1 MGEAMPRG
9 AWGASAAPQGN
20 VRRAAPAHP
29 GSQWTTSDPLNQARA
44 AHGGAECGGAIFVL
58 GGWPD
63 FTFITALTDVERL
76 DKVGDPWKKG
86 PPLNEGRGNPA
97 AAALNDR
104 LYAIGG
110 YPAGPGALTSVEV
123 LDCGKGTAWSY
134 VRPLPD
140 PKGRGS
146 GAAAAAGDRIYVTGG
161 DDGTADPSRG
171 TLLIYDPKTDQ
182 YDTGAPMP
190 TPRSN
195 LKLVHL
201 NGSIYAIGGVANG
214 SPPGSQAPTGPA
226 LPTVERYDPVH
237 DQWTAVASMI
247 TPRLNVATAVVGD
260 QIVVIGGADG
270 PDFNHLHPLETIEV
284 YSPANDKWTKFDP
297 PLNQA
302 RGAMTSARV
311 QGNAVLAI
319 GGAFSTGQSFA
330 MTQEVD
336 LGPKV
341 QQVQH

>member
-1 MGEAMPRG
+1 
-9 AWGASAAPQGN
+9 

-29 GSQWTTSDPLNQARA
+29 SSQWTTSDPLNQARA
-44 AHGGAECGGAIFVL
+44 THGGAECSGAIFVL

-63 FTFITALTDVERL
+63 LNFSRALTEVEYL
-76 DKVGDPWKKG
+76 NQIGDPWKKG

-97 AAALNDR
+97 AAALNGR

-110 YPAGPGALTSVEV
+110 YPTQPGIALSSVEV

-161 DDGTADPSRG
+161 DDGTTAPSLNS
-171 TLLIYDPKTDQ
+171 LLIYDAKTDQ
-182 YDTGAPMP
+182 WDTGRPMP

-201 NGSIYAIGGVANG
+201 NGYIYAIGGIASG
-214 SPPGSQAPTGPA
+214 KPTGPA
-226 LPTVERYDPVH
+226 LPTVERYDPAQG
-237 DQWTAVASMI
+237 QWAPAASMI
-247 TPRLNVATAVVGD
+247 TPRVNPATAVVGD

-270 PDFNHLHPLETIEV
+270 PDFDHLHPLETVEV
-284 YSPANDKWTKFDP
+284 YSPANDKWTQFDP

-302 RGAMTSARV
+302 RSGMTSATV

-319 GGAFSTGQSFA
+319 GGVFSTGQSFVV
-330 MTQEVD
+330 TQEVD
-336 LGPKV
+336 LGPKI
-341 QQVQH
+341 QQVQHQH

>member
-1 MGEAMPRG
+1 MPRG
-9 AWGASAAPQGN
+9 RRGASAAPRSN

-29 GSQWTTSDPLNQARA
+29 GSQWTTSAPLNQARVT
-44 AHGGAECGGAIFVL
+44 HGGAECSGAIFVL

-63 FTFITALTDVERL
+63 LTFTTALTDVERL
-76 DKVGDPWKKG
+76 DKIGDPWTKG

-123 LDCGKGTAWSY
+123 LDCGKGTAWSS

-140 PKGRGS
+140 PQGRGS

-161 DDGTADPSRG
+161 DDGTTDPSLNS
-171 TLLIYDPKTDQ
+171 LLIYDPKTDQ
-182 YDTGAPMP
+182 WGTGAPMP

-201 NGSIYAIGGVANG
+201 DGSIYAIGGIANG
-214 SPPGSQAPTGPA
+214 NPTGPA
-226 LPTVERYDPVH
+226 LPTVERYDPAH
-237 DQWTAVASMI
+237 GQWAPVASMI
-247 TPRLNVATAVVGD
+247 TPRVNPATTVVGD
-260 QIVVIGGADG
+260 KIVVIGGADG
-270 PDFNHLHPLETIEV
+270 PDFDHLHPLRTIEV
-284 YSPANDKWTKFDP
+284 YSRAKGRWTQFDP

-302 RGAMTSARV
+302 RSGMTSARV
-311 QGNAVLAI
+311 QGDAVIAI
-319 GGAFSTGQSFA
+319 GGVFLTGQGFVV
-330 MTQEVD
+330 TQEVD

-341 QQVQH
+341 QQVQHQH

>member
-1 MGEAMPRG
+1 MSRG
-9 AWGASAAPQGN
+9 GRGASAAPRST
-20 VRRAAPAHP
+20 VRTAAPAHP
-29 GSQWTTSDPLNQARA
+29 GGQWTSSAPLNQPRA
-44 AHGGAECGGAIFVL
+44 AHGGAECGAIFVL

-63 FTFITALTDVERL
+63 SDFSRALTDVERL
-76 DKVGDPWKKG
+76 DKIGGPRKKG

-123 LDCGKGTAWSY
+123 LDCGTGTAWFY

-161 DDGTADPSRG
+161 DDGTTAPSLNS
-171 TLLIYDPKTDQ
+171 LLIYDPKTDQ
-182 YDTGAPMP
+182 WDTGTPMP

-201 NGSIYAIGGVANG
+201 NGYLYAIGGIANG
-214 SPPGSQAPTGPA
+214 KPTGPA
-226 LPTVERYDPVH
+226 LGTVERYDPAQ
-237 DQWTAVASMI
+237 DQWAAVASMI
-247 TPRLNVATAVVGD
+247 TPRVNPATAVVGD

-270 PDFNHLHPLETIEV
+270 PNFDHLHPLETIEV
-284 YSPANDKWTKFDP
+284 YSPANDKWTTFDP

-302 RGAMTSARV
+302 RRGMTSATV
-311 QGNAVLAI
+311 KGTAVLAI
-319 GGAFSTGQSFA
+319 GGVFSMGQGFA
-330 MTQEVD
+330 VTPEVD
-336 LGPKV
+336 PGPKI
-341 QQVQH
+341 QQVQHQR

>member
-1 MGEAMPRG
+1 MPRG
-9 AWGASAAPQGN
+9 ERGASAAPRN
-20 VRRAAPAHP
+20 SMRRTAPAHP
-29 GSQWTTSDPLNQARA
+29 GSQWTTSAPLNQARA
-44 AHGGAECGGAIFVL
+44 THGGAGCGGAIFVL

-63 FTFITALTDVERL
+63 LTFTTALTDVERL
-76 DKVGDPWKKG
+76 DKVGGPWKKG

-123 LDCGKGTAWSY
+123 LDCGKGTAWAR

-161 DDGTADPSRG
+161 DDGTTAPSLG

-182 YDTGAPMP
+182 WDTGAPMP
-190 TPRSN
+190 TARSN

-201 NGSIYAIGGVANG
+201 NGSIYAIGGIANG
-214 SPPGSQAPTGPA
+214 NPTGPA
-226 LPTVERYDPVH
+226 LPTVERYDPAH
-237 DQWTAVASMI
+237 GHPAQGQWAAVASMH
-247 TPRLNVATAVVGD
+247 TPRVNPATAVVGD

-270 PDFNHLHPLETIEV
+270 PDFDHLHPLETIEV
-284 YSPANDKWTKFDP
+284 YSPAKDKWTPFDP

-302 RGAMTSARV
+302 RSGMTSARV
-311 QGNAVLAI
+311 QGTAVLAI
-319 GGAFSTGQSFA
+319 GGVFLTGQGLVV
-330 MTQEVD
+330 TQEVD

-341 QQVQH
+341 QQVQHSH

>member
-1 MGEAMPRG
+1 MPRG
-9 AWGASAAPQGN
+9 GRGASAAPRSN

-29 GSQWTTSDPLNQARA
+29 GSQWTTSAPLNQARVT
-44 AHGGAECGGAIFVL
+44 HGGAECSGAIFVL

-63 FTFITALTDVERL
+63 LTFTTALTGVERL
-76 DKVGDPWKKG
+76 DKIGDPWTKG

-123 LDCGKGTAWSY
+123 LDCGKGTAWSS

-140 PKGRGS
+140 PQGRGS

-161 DDGTADPSRG
+161 DDGTTAPSLDS
-171 TLLIYDPKTDQ
+171 LLIYDPKTDRW
-182 YDTGAPMP
+182 DTGAPMP
-190 TPRSN
+190 ALRSN

-201 NGSIYAIGGVANG
+201 DGSIYAIGGIANG
-214 SPPGSQAPTGPA
+214 NPTGPA
-226 LPTVERYDPVH
+226 LPTVERYDLAHGYWVP
-237 DQWTAVASMI
+237 VASMI
-247 TPRLNVATAVVGD
+247 TPRVNPATTVVGG

-270 PDFNHLHPLETIEV
+270 PDFDHLHPLKTIEV
-284 YSPANDKWTKFDP
+284 YSRAKDRWTQFDP

-302 RGAMTSARV
+302 RSGMTSARV
-311 QGNAVLAI
+311 QGDAVIAI
-319 GGAFSTGQSFA
+319 GGVFLTGQGFVV
-330 MTQEVD
+330 TQEVD

-341 QQVQH
+341 QQVHQH

>member
-1 MGEAMPRG
+1 MPRG
-9 AWGASAAPQGN
+9 GWGASAAPRSN

-29 GSQWTTSDPLNQARA
+29 SNQWTTSDPLNQPRA
-44 AHGGAECGGAIFVL
+44 THGGAECSGAIFVL

-63 FTFITALTDVERL
+63 LNFSRALTEVEYL
-76 DKVGDPWKKG
+76 DQFGDPWKKR
-86 PPLNEGRGNPA
+86 PPLNQGRGNPA

-110 YPAGPGALTSVEV
+110 YPTQPGALTSVEV
-123 LDCGKGTAWSY
+123 LECRKGTAWSY

-140 PKGRGS
+140 PNGRGS

-161 DDGTADPSRG
+161 DDGTTAPSLG

-182 YDTGAPMP
+182 WDTGRPML
-190 TPRSN
+190 TARSN

-201 NGSIYAIGGVANG
+201 GRYIYAIGGIANG
-214 SPPGSQAPTGPA
+214 KPPGSQAPTGPA
-226 LPTVERYDPVH
+226 LNTVERYDPGQN
-237 DQWTAVASMI
+237 QWAPVASMI
-247 TPRLNVATAVVGD
+247 TPRVNVATAVVGD

-270 PDFNHLHPLETIEV
+270 PDFDHLHPLETIEV
-284 YSPANDKWTKFDP
+284 YSRANDEWTQFDP

-302 RGAMTSARV
+302 RSGMTSARV
-311 QGNAVLAI
+311 QGTAVLAI
-319 GGAFSTGQSFA
+319 GGVFSTGQGFVV
-330 MTQEVD
+330 TQEVD

-341 QQVQH
+341 QQVQHSH

>member
-1 MGEAMPRG
+1 MPRG
-9 AWGASAAPQGN
+9 IWGASAAPRSN
-20 VRRAAPAHP
+20 VRSAAPARP
-29 GSQWTTSDPLNQARA
+29 SGQWTISAPLNQPRA

-63 FTFITALTDVERL
+63 LTFTTALTDVERL
-76 DKVGDPWKKG
+76 DKVGGPWQDG

-97 AAALNDR
+97 AAALNDH

-110 YPAGPGALTSVEV
+110 YPAQAGIALSSVEV
-123 LDCGKGTAWSY
+123 LDCGKGTAWSS

-146 GAAAAAGDRIYVTGG
+146 GAAAAAGNRIYATGG
-161 DDGTADPSRG
+161 DDGTTAPSLG

-182 YDTGAPMP
+182 WDTGAPMP

-201 NGSIYAIGGVANG
+201 NGHIYAIGGIANG
-214 SPPGSQAPTGPA
+214 KPTGPA
-226 LPTVERYDPVH
+226 LPTVERYDPAQ
-237 DQWTAVASMI
+237 DQWAAVAPMNTPRVNPATAVA
-247 TPRLNVATAVVGD
+247 GD

-270 PDFNHLHPLETIEV
+270 PDFDHLHPLETVEV
-284 YSPANDKWTKFDP
+284 YSPANDKWTQFDP

-302 RGAMTSARV
+302 RSGMTSATV
-311 QGNAVLAI
+311 QGTALLAI
-319 GGAFSTGQSFA
+319 GGVFLTGQGFVV
-330 MTQEVD
+330 TREVD

-341 QQVQH
+341 QQVQRSH